1 MTISTAFESAMTE
14 HRDMRSNALE
24 NEVNALCRRLGEADR
39 YPGSSAW
46 AARPEL
52 PPLAAEAAGFELPVQ
67 RRGLALAPDERALL
81 QRTAQIEHLL
91 DEAPIGA
98 YLVDADFCIRHVN
111 ATARPVFGDIPGLI
125 GRNFGEVMHILWPK
139 ATANNLI
146 EQVNRTM
153 HTGEFCRVAEM
164 IEKRADRELIE
175 YYEWQVSR
183 TELPDGKHAVV
194 FYFLDISARF
204 LAQAKIAESEWRLR
218 FATQSAGLTFVELD
232 FASSIVTTADNF
244 EAVMGFAAY
253 GKAVDGAVGA
263 QHLIEHV
270 LPADRP
276 QVAEAL
282 RAFHDG
288 QAAGRLDYR
297 VMGDDQVERWITTE
311 WYLITDKNGKP
322 ARSFATILNI
332 TDRKR
337 SVAAL
342 HQSEQRLRVLTEASA
357 DVVYRMSPNWSEIR
371 QLDGRNFLADSTP
384 DNANWLQEYIYPDDQ
399 QHVLSVIAEAIRTKG
414 LFEMEH
420 QVRLADGSLGWT
432 FSHAIPV
439 LDAAGNILEWFGTA
453 SDITQKKLADAALR
467 ESEDRYRTLF
477 NSIDEGFCVID
488 MLFDAAGEPVDYR
501 FLEVNP
507 SFEAQTGIVEAT
519 GKRMREIAPELEAC
533 WFAVYGNV
541 ALTGVPIRFENKAN
555 QLDKRWFD
563 VFAFRIGG
571 LDSRK
576 VALLFTNITKR
587 KNTEQQLVMQA
598 AQLADQDRRK
608 DEFLAMLSHEL
619 RNPLAPI
626 YNAIHLLHLQN
637 NENVAQ
643 QQGIKIIERQLGQLN
658 RLVNELLE
666 VSRISSGRITL
677 RCERIAVAGLI
688 SQAVETAQP
697 LITQRKHLLTVA
709 LPPET
714 LWLNADAS
722 RLEQVVVNLLTN
734 AAKYTNDGGRIDL
747 SVRQQG
753 EFAVLQVRDTGIGIT
768 PELLPHVFDLFTQAV
783 RSLDRSEGGMGIGL
797 CLVERLV
804 GLHGGTVAAVSRPGY
819 GSEFTV
825 RLPLAAS
832 LLPAPGPG
840 KPDADLVQ
848 SANPVSA
855 KLCRVLV
862 VDDNVD
868 AAETLK
874 LLLEVLGHE
883 VAVAH
888 EGLSALSIAPVWL
901 PDVVLLDIGLPGL
914 DGYELARRIRL
925 NTLLEGVVLVALTGY
940 GQDSDRQQARE
951 AGFDHH
957 LVKPADFQALQAILT
972 SVANRRP

>member
-1 MTISTAFESAMTE
+1 MTE
-14 HRDMRSNALE
+14 HRDLRSDALE

-46 AARPEL
+46 ASRPEL

-67 RRGLALAPDERALL
+67 RRGLALTPDERALL

-111 ATARPVFGDIPGLI
+111 AMARPVFGDIPGLI

-204 LAQAKIAESEWRLR
+204 LAQAKTAESEWRLR
-218 FATQSAGLTFVELD
+218 FASQAAGLTFVELD
-232 FASSIVTTADNF
+232 FATGMVTSADNL
-244 EAVMGFAAY
+244 ESVMGFAPY
-253 GKAVDGAVGA
+253 GKSMDSAFGA
-263 QHLIEHV
+263 QHLMDHV
-270 LPADRP
+270 VEADRA
-276 QVAEAL
+276 QVADAL
-282 RAFHDG
+282 MAFYGGVPAG
-288 QAAGRLDYR
+288 QLDYR
-297 VMGDDQVERWITTE
+297 VMGDDEVERWISTE
-311 WYLITDKNGKP
+311 WYLITDIDGKP
-322 ARSFATILNI
+322 ARSFATSLNI

-342 HQSEQRLRVLTEASA
+342 HLSEHRLRALTAASA
-357 DVVYRMSPNWSEIR
+357 DVVYRMSPDWSEMR
-371 QLDGRNFLADSTP
+371 QLDGRNFSVDSTP
-384 DNANWLQEYIYPDDQ
+384 DNPNWLQKYIHPDDQ
-399 QHVLSVIAEAIRTKG
+399 QHVFSVIAEAIRTKS

-420 QVRLADGSLGWT
+420 KVHLADGSLGWT
-432 FSHAIPV
+432 FSHAIPM
-439 LDAAGNILEWFGTA
+439 LDPAGEILEWFGTA
-453 SDITQKKLADAALR
+453 SDVTQKKRAEAALR

-477 NSIDEGFCVID
+477 NSIDEGFCVIE
-488 MLFDAAGEPVDYR
+488 MLFDAANKPVDYR

-507 SFEAQTGIVEAT
+507 SFETQTGIVGAT
-519 GKRMREIAPELEAC
+519 GKRMREIAPEHEEC
-533 WFAVYGNV
+533 WFVIYGNV
-541 ALTGVPIRFENKAN
+541 ALTGESIRFENKAN

-571 LDSRK
+571 ANSRK
-576 VALLFTNITKR
+576 VALLFTNITER

-626 YNAIHLLHLQN
+626 SNAIHLLHLQN
-637 NENVAQ
+637 NENVVQ
-643 QQGIKIIERQLGQLN
+643 QQAIKIIERQLGQLN

-666 VSRISSGRITL
+666 VSRISSGRIAL
-677 RCERIAVAGLI
+677 RCEPIAVAGLI
-688 SQAVETAQP
+688 SQAVETTQP
-697 LITQRKHLLTVA
+697 LIAQRKHVLTVA
-709 LPPET
+709 LPPEP
-714 LWLNADAS
+714 LWLNADAF

-747 SVRQQG
+747 SVQQDG
-753 EFAVLQVRDTGIGIT
+753 EFAVLRVRDSGIGIA
-768 PELLPHVFDLFTQAV
+768 PELLPHVFDLFTQAA

-804 GLHGGTVAAVSRPGY
+804 GLHGGSVAATSRPGN

-825 RLPLAAS
+825 RLPLANTV
-832 LLPAPGPG
+832 PPVPGPG
-840 KPDADLVQ
+840 KLDAN
-848 SANPVSA
+848 SAPASKPAPA

-874 LLLEVLGHE
+874 MLLEVLGHE
-883 VAVAH
+883 VAIAH
-888 EGLSALSIAPVWL
+888 EGLSALNIAPVWQ

-940 GQDSDRQQARE
+940 GQDSDRQRARE

-957 LVKPADFQALQAILT
+957 LVKPADFRALQAILKPVP
-972 SVANRRP
+972 SRQP